1 MDLSDLSG
9 SADPSGKSA
18 VSRKKLIGAVVF
30 AVWFIIYGIYIYSGF
45 AKIAIDSDFAC
56 MVLEASDFLSGNV
69 FLSGWYQ
76 TGISFLTTD
85 LIYFVLGVLVE
96 GVSLE
101 AYILACTL
109 MFLVM
114 TLGARLLLRTE
125 ISGYSVQKEIMFLA
139 IAGFPC
145 VFSLTALRSHAGGM
159 LWIFLSLVVLLSIEK
174 TGFPGRTDNE
184 STGSIGSDVNS
195 GSTGS
200 NESDGNSRNNGNGH
214 RMKNSLPLLYAA
226 YILLLALACIGD
238 STYFI
243 VGVVPAFAYAVY
255 RIFTE
260 TDDKKRLLNGATA
273 AASVSAAVL
282 SIVFS
287 RLYYMIG
294 GAVKNGSKESSM
306 VFESFEGIKE
316 NVFTYLT
323 YLFKMNDAGFMGLKV
338 ASPETL
344 FLFLH
349 AAVILAGFFVII
361 IVLRDMLKG
370 TEKDPVSICLSLG
383 FLMISAAVIL
393 TDIMGESKAGRY
405 FSFAPVIFAILI
417 IRYAD
422 RLLAKTSEKE
432 EPVPF
437 TKTVSGVASFLTAKR
452 YPAAIIVLSLLMI
465 AGSLLPFS
473 VSFEP
478 AETQQ
483 TQLADLLVSQGL
495 TCGYAQHWDASAV
508 TVASE
513 NKVRVR
519 AVRGTG
525 SSYTIYRWFCNEDWY
540 DEPANFFVAR
550 KVPFLENYSAE
561 KVVKAFGEPQQILE
575 NDKYY
580 IYVYDRDISKEL
592 KR

>member
-1 MDLSDLSG
+1 MDLPNLSG
-9 SADPSGKSA
+9 SADDPSGKSS
-18 VSRKKLIGAVVF
+18 VSRNKLIGAIVF
-30 AVWFIIYGIYIYSGF
+30 AVWFIIYGVYIYSGF

-114 TLGARLLLRTE
+114 TLGARLLLRTSY
-125 ISGYSVQKEIMFLA
+125 SGYSVQKELMFLA

-159 LWIFLSLVVLLSIEK
+159 LWIFLSLVVLLYIEK
-174 TGFPGRTDNE
+174 TGFSGRADSE
-184 STGSIGSDVNS
+184 R
-195 GSTGS
+195 TGS
-200 NESDGNSRNNGNGH
+200 NESDGNGRNNGNGR
-214 RMKNSLPLLYAA
+214 RMKISLPLLYAA

-243 VGVVPAFAYAVY
+243 VGVVPAFVYAVY
-255 RIFTE
+255 RVFTE
-260 TDDKKRLLNGATA
+260 TDDKKRFLNGATA
-273 AASVSAAVL
+273 AAAISAAVL

-287 RLYYMIG
+287 KLYYMIG
-294 GAVKNGSKESSM
+294 GAVKNGSKESTM
-306 VFESFEGIKE
+306 VFESFEGIKD

-323 YLFKMNDAGFMGLKV
+323 YLFNMNDAGFMGLNV

-349 AAVILAGFFVII
+349 AAVIPAGFFVII
-361 IVLRDMLKG
+361 LCLRDMLKG

-422 RLLAKTSEKE
+422 RLLAEASEKE
-432 EPVPF
+432 EPAPF
-437 TKTVSGVASFLTAKR
+437 TKTVSGAFSFLTVKR
-452 YPAAIIVLSLLMI
+452 YPAAIVVLSVLMI

-483 TQLADLLVSQGL
+483 TQLADFLVSQGL
-495 TCGYAQHWDASAV
+495 VSGYAQHWDASAV

-513 NKVRVR
+513 NKVKVR

-592 KR
+592 K

>member
-1 MDLSDLSG
+1 MDLSYLSG
-9 SADPSGKSA
+9 SADDPSGKSA
-18 VSRKKLIGAVVF
+18 VSRKKLIGAIVF
-30 AVWFIIYGIYIYSGF
+30 AVWFIIYGVYIYSGF

-114 TLGARLLLRTE
+114 TLGARLLLRTSY
-125 ISGYSVQKEIMFLA
+125 SGYSVQKELMFLA

-159 LWIFLSLVVLLSIEK
+159 LWIFLSLVVLLYIEK
-174 TGFPGRTDNE
+174 TGFSGRADSE
-184 STGSIGSDVNS
+184 R
-195 GSTGS
+195 TGS
-200 NESDGNSRNNGNGH
+200 NESDGNGRNNGNGR
-214 RMKNSLPLLYAA
+214 RMKISLPLLYAA

-243 VGVVPAFAYAVY
+243 VGVVPAFVYAVY
-255 RIFTE
+255 RVFTE
-260 TDDKKRLLNGATA
+260 TDDKKRFLNGATA
-273 AASVSAAVL
+273 AAAISAAVL

-287 RLYYMIG
+287 KLYYMIG
-294 GAVKNGSKESSM
+294 GAVKNGSKESTM
-306 VFESFEGIKE
+306 VFESFEGIKD

-323 YLFKMNDAGFMGLKV
+323 YLFNMNDAGFMGLNV

-349 AAVILAGFFVII
+349 AAVIPAGFFVII
-361 IVLRDMLKG
+361 LCLRDMLKG

-422 RLLAKTSEKE
+422 RLLAEASEKE
-432 EPVPF
+432 EPAPF
-437 TKTVSGVASFLTAKR
+437 TKTVSGAVSFLTVKR
-452 YPAAIIVLSLLMI
+452 YPAAIVVLSVLMI

-483 TQLADLLVSQGL
+483 TQLADFLVSQGL
-495 TCGYAQHWDASAV
+495 VSGYAQHWDASAV

-513 NKVRVR
+513 NKVKVR

-592 KR
+592 K

>member
-1 MDLSDLSG
+1 MLLRVTPGLD
-9 SADPSGKSA
+9 
-18 VSRKKLIGAVVF
+18 
-30 AVWFIIYGIYIYSGF
+30 YIYSGF

-96 GVSLE
+96 DVSLE

-114 TLGARLLLRTE
+114 TLGARLLLRTSY
-125 ISGYSVQKEIMFLA
+125 SGYSVQKELMFLA

-159 LWIFLSLVVLLSIEK
+159 LWIFLSLVVLLYIEK
-174 TGFPGRTDNE
+174 TGFSGRADSE
-184 STGSIGSDVNS
+184 R
-195 GSTGS
+195 TGS
-200 NESDGNSRNNGNGH
+200 NESDGNGRNNGNGR
-214 RMKNSLPLLYAA
+214 RMKTSLPLLYAA

-243 VGVVPAFAYAVY
+243 VGVVPAFVYAVY
-255 RIFTE
+255 RVFTE
-260 TDDKKRLLNGATA
+260 TDDKKRFLNGATA
-273 AASVSAAVL
+273 AAAISAAVL

-287 RLYYMIG
+287 KLYYMIG
-294 GAVKNGSKESSM
+294 GAVKNGSKESTM
-306 VFESFEGIKE
+306 VFESFEGIKD

-323 YLFKMNDAGFMGLKV
+323 YLFNMNDAGFMGLNV

-349 AAVILAGFFVII
+349 AAVIPAGFFVII
-361 IVLRDMLKG
+361 LCLRDMLKG

-592 KR
+592 K

>member
-1 MDLSDLSG
+1 MNLPNLSG
-9 SADPSGKSA
+9 SADDPSGKSS
-18 VSRKKLIGAVVF
+18 VSRNKLIGAIVF
-30 AVWFIIYGIYIYSGF
+30 AVWFIIYGVYIYSGF

-114 TLGARLLLRTE
+114 TLGARLLLRTSY
-125 ISGYSVQKEIMFLA
+125 SGYSVQKELMFLA

-159 LWIFLSLVVLLSIEK
+159 LWIFLSLVVLLYIEK
-174 TGFPGRTDNE
+174 TGFSGRADSE
-184 STGSIGSDVNS
+184 R
-195 GSTGS
+195 TGS
-200 NESDGNSRNNGNGH
+200 NESDGNGRNNGNGR
-214 RMKNSLPLLYAA
+214 RMKISLPLLYAA

-243 VGVVPAFAYAVY
+243 VGVVPAFVYAVY
-255 RIFTE
+255 RVFTE
-260 TDDKKRLLNGATA
+260 TDDKKRFLNGATA
-273 AASVSAAVL
+273 AAAISAAVL

-287 RLYYMIG
+287 KLYYMIG
-294 GAVKNGSKESSM
+294 GAVKNGSKESTM
-306 VFESFEGIKE
+306 VFESFEGIKD

-323 YLFKMNDAGFMGLKV
+323 YLFNMNDAGFMGLNV

-349 AAVILAGFFVII
+349 AAVIPAGFFVII
-361 IVLRDMLKG
+361 LCLRDMLKG

-422 RLLAKTSEKE
+422 RLLAEASEKE
-432 EPVPF
+432 EPAPF
-437 TKTVSGVASFLTAKR
+437 TKTVSGAFSFLTVKR
-452 YPAAIIVLSLLMI
+452 YPAAIVVLSVLMI

-483 TQLADLLVSQGL
+483 TQLADFLVSQGL
-495 TCGYAQHWDASAV
+495 VSGYAQHWDASAV

-513 NKVRVR
+513 NKVKVR

-592 KR
+592 K

>member
-1 MDLSDLSG
+1 MDLPNLSG
-9 SADPSGKSA
+9 SADDPSGKSS
-18 VSRKKLIGAVVF
+18 VSRNKLIGAIVF
-30 AVWFIIYGIYIYSGF
+30 AVWFIIYGVYIYSGF

-114 TLGARLLLRTE
+114 TLGARLLLRTSY
-125 ISGYSVQKEIMFLA
+125 SGYSVQKELMFLA

-159 LWIFLSLVVLLSIEK
+159 LWIFLSLVVLLYIEK
-174 TGFPGRTDNE
+174 TGFSGRADSE
-184 STGSIGSDVNS
+184 R
-195 GSTGS
+195 TGS
-200 NESDGNSRNNGNGH
+200 NESDGNGRNNGNGR
-214 RMKNSLPLLYAA
+214 RMKISLPLLYAA

-243 VGVVPAFAYAVY
+243 VGVVPAFVYAVY
-255 RIFTE
+255 RVFTE
-260 TDDKKRLLNGATA
+260 TDDKKRFLNGATA
-273 AASVSAAVL
+273 AAAISAAVL

-287 RLYYMIG
+287 KLYYMIG
-294 GAVKNGSKESSM
+294 GAVKNGSKESTM
-306 VFESFEGIKE
+306 VFESFEGIKD

-323 YLFKMNDAGFMGLKV
+323 YLFNMNDAGFMGLNV

-349 AAVILAGFFVII
+349 AAVIPAGFFVII
-361 IVLRDMLKG
+361 LCLRDMLKG

-422 RLLAKTSEKE
+422 RLLAEASEKE
-432 EPVPF
+432 EPAPF
-437 TKTVSGVASFLTAKR
+437 TKTVSGAVSFLTVKR
-452 YPAAIIVLSLLMI
+452 YPAAIVVLSVLMI

-483 TQLADLLVSQGL
+483 TQLADFLVSQGL
-495 TCGYAQHWDASAV
+495 VSGYAQHWDASAV

-513 NKVRVR
+513 NKVKVR

-592 KR
+592 K